1 VAAATEVTAVSTGAT
16 AAADQLEER
25 RSAPFLTGD
34 PATDLFPTSDGC
46 SSISPVISPT
56 SDGGSS
62 R

>member
-1 VAAATEVTAVSTGAT
+1 MVVATGAA

-34 PATDLFPTSDGC
+34 FATDLFPSSDGCSSKSPAIFPTSDGC
-46 SSISPVISPT
+46 SS
-56 SDGGSS
+56 